1 MPFECLTGPG
11 VAEMLTQFDYNA
23 INVGD
28 AVARASAQGPEALT
42 DAELLAALLRGGDA
56 AHVGRLASELI
67 HYYGSLAR
75 IINDPPEHLLGVA
88 GAEAATTIG
97 LMRQLIQRVGRGP
110 DQERV
115 QFNDYIRLHTYL
127 RNRMAGRSVELFMA
141 LFLDNR
147 NGLICETCSEG
158 SIAHAPVYVRNVVH
172 AALSSGSARVVV
184 AHCHPSASKNPSAG
198 DIEMTRRL
206 KEGLATVDIG
216 LLDHVLIAG
225 DEAISF
231 TTKGLL

>member
-1 MPFECLTGPG
+1 MPYQCLTGPG
-11 VAEMLTQFDYNA
+11 VAEMLTQFDYKA

-110 DQERV
+110 DV
-115 QFNDYIRLHTYL
+115 AIR
-127 RNRMAGRSVELFMA
+127 RR
-141 LFLDNR
+141 
-147 NGLICETCSEG
+147 
-158 SIAHAPVYVRNVVH
+158 PQ
-172 AALSSGSARVVV
+172 VV
-184 AHCHPSASKNPSAG
+184 ALHRN
-198 DIEMTRRL
+198 D
-206 KEGLATVDIG
+206 
-216 LLDHVLIAG
+216 
-225 DEAISF
+225 
-231 TTKGLL
+231 